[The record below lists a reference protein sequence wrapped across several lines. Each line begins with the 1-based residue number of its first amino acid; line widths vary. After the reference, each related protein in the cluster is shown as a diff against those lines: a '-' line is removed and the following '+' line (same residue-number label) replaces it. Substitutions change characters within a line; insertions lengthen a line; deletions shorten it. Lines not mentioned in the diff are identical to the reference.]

1 MKEFKAKK
9 ETYKIVLSL
18 YFLSNLNTDKSI
30 VSLIQFHVWTIEV
43 DLFKFS
49 KLLFLF
55 LATLCGLHDPSSPT
69 RDGRV

>member
-30 VSLIQFHVWTIEV
+30 VSLIQFHV
-43 DLFKFS
+43 
-49 KLLFLF
+49 
-55 LATLCGLHDPSSPT
+55 
-69 RDGRV
+69 